1 MNNDVLPLSVGAK
14 MSHDSVAVGSTR
26 RVRTAVSKRCC
37 RLSTRPWPGRAGR
50 RCFPALSLAERSP
63 LGALSAQL
71 EGQPTPGSSVAQ
83 VAPDE
88 TCGADSFGL
97 RCSSEL
103 CEGSELVQP
112 LDSGIVAVPQG
123 SLN

>member
-14 MSHDSVAVGSTR
+14 MSHGSVAVGSTR
-26 RVRTAVSKRCC
+26 RVHTAVSERCC
-37 RLSTRPWPGRAGR
+37 RLSTGLAGQGGDTSQ
-50 RCFPALSLAERSP
+50 LSPLAERSS